1 MRCNTDRL
9 RAYLDEALPPQE
21 QSEMTAH
28 LETCAACRA
37 ALARLQDEAGLVTR
51 ALAHLDAAAPV
62 APDAA
67 RAWRR
72 FCNER
77 RLSQPTFW
85 HRVQRSVNM
94 MNKKWQMVAGSV
106 MALLLLVGLFSLGPV
121 RQAAADFLGIF
132 RIRKFAVISVD
143 TTQLDKLEDLGSLLE
158 SGWLGEPTVLREA
171 QDLGQVATAAEA
183 SALAGFAVR
192 APQRLPD
199 SWTAGPLSVAT
210 GPALRLAVERELA
223 VSTLEAIGVQGVQ
236 LPDVAEMTI
245 EGDVPVIVDQHL
257 AGQGASI
264 ELVQAPSPTV
274 KLPEGV
280 DPTQLGQALLQVLG
294 MPAEDARRVARTI
307 DWTSTFV
314 IPLPTNV
321 ASFYEVEVAG
331 NSGLMLVEAE
341 ESGTRLPD
349 SVLLWQAEGIV
360 YGMLGQNVATADL
373 LDIANSLR

>member
-1 MRCNTDRL
+1 
-9 RAYLDEALPPQE
+9 
-21 QSEMTAH
+21 
-28 LETCAACRA
+28 
-37 ALARLQDEAGLVTR
+37 V
-51 ALAHLDAAAPV
+51 
-62 APDAA
+62 
-67 RAWRR
+67 
-72 FCNER
+72 
-77 RLSQPTFW
+77 
-85 HRVQRSVNM
+85 
-94 MNKKWQMVAGSV
+94 
-106 MALLLLVGLFSLGPV
+106 LLLLVGLFSLGPV

-294 MPAEDARRVARTI
+294 MPEEDARRVARTI

-331 NSGLMLVEAE
+331 HSGLMLVEAE
-341 ESGTRLPD
+341 ESGARLPD

-360 YGMLGQNVATADL
+360 YGMLGQNVATSDL